1 MSKERISPMHMLG
14 HCLEITAKLRGDIGR
29 KCEMLLEELF
39 ERLLK
44 QDKEKPNGHKK

>member
-14 HCLEITAKLRGDIGR
+14 HCMELIVKFRGDIGR
-29 KCEMLLEELF
+29 KCEMLIEELW

-44 QDKEKPNGHKK
+44 QDKEKDNGHKK